1 MFVLCENRSVI
12 KELRVKKGKTQEKVA
27 EEIGMNI
34 KTYRALENGVR
45 IGRIDSLCILA
56 QYFDVSLDYIVLG
69 KSCSQDNLWM
79 KLANKDEE
87 KRFLLLQI
95 MESII
100 DIV

>member
-1 MFVLCENRSVI
+1 MFVLCENGSVI
-12 KELRVKKGKTQEKVA
+12 KELRIKRGKTQEKVA

-79 KLANKDEE
+79 KLASKDEE
-87 KRFLLLQI
+87 KRFLLLRI

>member
-1 MFVLCENRSVI
+1 MFALRENGSVI

-45 IGRIDSLCILA
+45 TGRIDSICVLA
-56 QYFDVSLDYIVLG
+56 QYYDVSLDYIVLG

-87 KRFLLLQI
+87 KRFLLLRI
-95 MESII
+95 MESLI